1 LHNYLDSTSFLPKL
15 SRHSAGEKNRS
26 SVEDD
31 HWSAKDL
38 ADTTYLLLMILLLG
52 KVKKYK
58 GGDEHEPDRPAI

>member
-1 LHNYLDSTSFLPKL
+1 LIQLAFYPSFPDTQQVK
-15 SRHSAGEKNRS
+15 KNRS